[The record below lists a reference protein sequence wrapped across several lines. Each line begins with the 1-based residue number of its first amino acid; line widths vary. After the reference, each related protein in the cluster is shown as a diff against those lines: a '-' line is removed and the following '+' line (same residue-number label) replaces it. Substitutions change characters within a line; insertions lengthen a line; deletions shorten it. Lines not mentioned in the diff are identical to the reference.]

1 MFNTNQSIWPLCSI
15 QRKKHLRSVYSEPRR
30 DSCGSFEANVDNG
43 VTAEACWERWEA
55 SSMATPKVI
64 EKAVGKHRSSAVTC
78 R

>member
-15 QRKKHLRSVYSEPRR
+15 QRKKHLQSAYSEPRR
-30 DSCGSFEANVDNG
+30 DSCGSFEANV
-43 VTAEACWERWEA
+43 EACWERWEA